1 MARLIII
8 LALVAGFIMLYR
20 SLFGSSPRLEDSSEA
35 ADMAQ
40 DPTCGVYVPKNQA
53 IARSV
58 QGNEYFFCSKKCAD
72 EYLSKNN

>member
-20 SLFGSSPRLEDSSEA
+20 SLFGGRRDDQTET

-40 DPTCGVYVPKNQA
+40 DPNCGTYVPKRQA
-53 IARSV
+53 VTKSI
-58 QGNEYFFCSKKCAD
+58 QGKEHFFCSKKCAD
-72 EYLSKNN
+72 EYSPKKK